1 MSTLSISY
9 VPSFDDPDALA
20 RYRAQA
26 AWHLKPLQGR
36 AEVGFAGT
44 AAAPPP
50 SYVPPRQADIV
61 LFWRADSY
69 WAAPPHVRAKGV
81 LVDELT
87 EPDAGNRLDTLVT
100 DTLSPDV
107 EPFRARYRE
116 LLSRHRQA
124 GASVNLIG
132 SGPRAGG
139 RIERADSGALN
150 IYLGTSVFSDA
161 LLGEFRPDIVVAADG
176 PSQFGVSQTATR
188 FRQRMTEILRRGE
201 TTLIVPMAHYLNIA
215 HNWEP
220 DILGHVLPIPV
231 DADTPLGT
239 RFSQSFSY
247 RPTTNILT
255 SFGLPLALDVSDEID
270 FVGITLPRGAE
281 EETKVLHWTHA
292 EEVRYQRHVAD
303 MMAQH
308 PAAMNISDSY
318 LADHMSQL
326 SQILAA
332 AQMESQA
339 AGCSFRL
346 EGRAHRC
353 EAPGGSDPVSK
364 RADVLPGVFRIVEAF
379 DDRPIVGAL
388 LLLPFVALGVWALK
402 ESLDQR
408 MFEILVVSL
417 AAVAIAV
424 VTAFLRARMNRRFSQ
439 LERRLVQQQAHQF
452 ANVSSRLEAIENGLV
467 YKDTGTGRES
477 ADAARDRGRGV
488 PG

>member
-36 AEVGFAGT
+36 AEVGFAET

-50 SYVPPRQADIV
+50 SYVPPRKADIV

-100 DTLSPDV
+100 DTLDPDTK
-107 EPFRARYRE
+107 PFRASY
-116 LLSRHRQA
+116 LALIARHRQA
-124 GASVNLIG
+124 GAPVNLIG
-132 SGPRAGG
+132 SGPRAGA
-139 RIERADSGALN
+139 RLERTDERALN

-161 LLGEFRPDIVVAADG
+161 LLAEFRPDIVVAADG
-176 PSQFGVSQTATR
+176 PSQFGVGQTAAR

-201 TTLIVPMAHYLNIA
+201 TTLIVPRAHYLNIR
-215 HNWEP
+215 HNWDP
-220 DILGHVLPIPV
+220 DIIGHVLPVPV
-231 DADTPLGT
+231 DAHTPLGT
-239 RFSQSFSY
+239 RFSQTFSY

-255 SFGLPLALDVSDEID
+255 SFGLPLALDVSDRVN
-270 FVGITLPRGAE
+270 FVGITLPAGAGNE
-281 EETKVLHWTHA
+281 AKALHWTHA

-308 PAAMNISDSY
+308 PAAMNVSDSY
-318 LADHMSQL
+318 LADHMGQL
-326 SQILAA
+326 SHILAA
-332 AQMESQA
+332 AQDM
-339 AGCSFRL
+339 GCSFRL
-346 EGRAHRC
+346 EGRPYRC
-353 EAPGGSDPVSK
+353 EAPAGSGPVPRK
-364 RADVLPGVFRIVEAF
+364 AGVLPRVFRVVEAF
-379 DDRPIVGAL
+379 DDRPVAGAL
-388 LLLPFVALGVWALK
+388 LLLPFVALAVWGLK
-402 ESLDQR
+402 ESLR
-408 MFEILVVSL
+408 HPMFEILVVSL

-424 VTAFLRARMNRRFSQ
+424 VTAFLRARMNRRLGH

-452 ANVSSRLEAIENGLV
+452 ANLSSRLEAIETALV
-467 YKDTGTGRES
+467 HEDTPPQREAS
-477 ADAARDRGRGV
+477 GAARD
-488 PG
+488 